1 MTRAAQDD
9 DEVPDLGLLRD
20 LAGIE
25 LAAVASH
32 QAIAGRGLLDPTI
45 AGLSATFAAHHQ
57 AHAATLNAI
66 LASLDREP
74 VTVAAPALG
83 ASLDPLIAGA
93 LDATAL
99 LQVAHAVERTVAA
112 THVDAIGR
120 LALPELSATVAR
132 ILPVEAQHAA
142 VLAVALGLA
151 PDEGAPGYEPLEA
164 SILDA

>member
-57 AHAATLNAI
+57 AHAATLNTI

-74 VTVAAPALG
+74 VSVAAPALG

-99 LQVAHAVERTVAA
+99 
-112 THVDAIGR
+112 
-120 LALPELSATVAR
+120 
-132 ILPVEAQHAA
+132 
-142 VLAVALGLA
+142 
-151 PDEGAPGYEPLEA
+151 
-164 SILDA
+164 